1 VKSFGAVEVDLAAR
15 RLVVGGKEIELTARE
30 FDLLAF
36 FVQHPGRVYSRE
48 QLMQAVWG
56 AHYVGTARTV
66 DNFVAR
72 LRAHIG
78 DDAEDPRHLQT
89 VRGYGYRFAP

>member
-1 VKSFGAVEVDLAAR
+1 MLGRTSP
-15 RLVVGGKEIELTARE
+15 E

-36 FVQHPGRVYSRE
+36 FVPHPDRVHTRE

-56 AHYVGTARTV
+56 SRYFGTARTV

-78 DDAEDPRHLQT
+78 DDAETPRHLET
-89 VRGYGYRFAP
+89 VRGIGYRFNT